1 MNYLEQY
8 QQMYNPY
15 LRTQPQQ
22 NGINWVQGIEAAKS
36 YMVAPNKSV
45 LLMDSESQ
53 SFYIKTTDA
62 SGMPLPLRVFDYT
75 ERTQSAPQSTQT
87 HFNEQ
92 GDYITREEFE
102 RRISEISTPKTVK
115 KKEVTPN
122 E

>member
-15 LRTQPQQ
+15 LRTQPQ

-36 YMVAPNKSV
+36 FMVAPNKSV

-75 ERTQSAPQSTQT
+75 ERTQTAPQSTQT